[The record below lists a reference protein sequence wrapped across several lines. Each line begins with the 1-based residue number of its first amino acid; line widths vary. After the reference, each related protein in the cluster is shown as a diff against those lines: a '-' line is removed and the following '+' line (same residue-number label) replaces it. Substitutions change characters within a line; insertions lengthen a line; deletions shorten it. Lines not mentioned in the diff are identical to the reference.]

1 MSADNPHKA
10 TLERKPQQKL
20 ALQES
25 LNWPKEARQP
35 LVCLP
40 LGMTEALG
48 GELLKEVLP
57 GLLSQSIGILIL
69 GKGSPEYGA
78 YFTELAKEEAHR
90 VAIIPNKPEEMERML
105 AAADIALFLT
115 EPNPADL
122 KICMTNAVV
131 PITLPNSYTEDYNP
145 VQESGNSFTFQ
156 KPNPWHVFACLVR
169 ALETFKLPYDWRT
182 IQRHDL
188 ETAAGMG

>member
-10 TLERKPQQKL
+10 ALESKPQQKL

-25 LNWPKEARQP
+25 LNWPKETRQP
-35 LVCLP
+35 LLCLP
-40 LGMTEALG
+40 LGMTESLG
-48 GELLKEVLP
+48 GALFKEVLP

-78 YFTELAKEEAHR
+78 FFTQLANEEKHR
-90 VAIIPNKPEEMERML
+90 VAIIPNKPEDLERML
-105 AAADIALFLT
+105 DAADMALFLT
-115 EPNPADL
+115 EPNAADL
-122 KICMTNAVV
+122 KECLAHAVV
-131 PITLPNSYTEDYNP
+131 PISPGSSYTEDYNP

-156 KPNPWHVFACLVR
+156 KQSPWHIFACLVR

-182 IQRHDL
+182 IQRHGL